1 MVLLITYEVSDYV
14 HVAFAVVLS
23 IKDNLICH
31 GDRSKQQLLEVIE
44 KVQLLVLAKEVPQVR
59 EAILAE

>member
-1 MVLLITYEVSDYV
+1 VVLFITYEVSDYV

-44 KVQLLVLAKEVPQVR
+44 KVQLLVLAKEGP
-59 EAILAE
+59 